1 MTCIFMDHNKR
12 LDHILLYHIIP
23 LNMHA
28 VIGLVNRYQLLKT
41 SICVSILG
49 EAESYFSKRLINI

>member
-28 VIGLVNRYQLLKT
+28 VIGLVNRCRSLLILSNIARAPRPPRDT
-41 SICVSILG
+41 LSLSI
-49 EAESYFSKRLINI
+49 

>member
-1 MTCIFMDHNKR
+1 MWIKKGFLSFMTCIFMDHNNR

-28 VIGLVNRYQLLKT
+28 VIGLVNRY
-41 SICVSILG
+41 
-49 EAESYFSKRLINI
+49 